1 MPTVIQGQLYVA
13 TETAQGV
20 GGKQTQ
26 KIPPESVSTRQD
38 GYVVQLAANVVQNNI
53 TIPNVDTTLRQ
64 IVLSTIPGM
73 YGEIRVRAYGYILF
87 SATSTLQDI
96 SLKLRQAGVSFVG
109 ANVEIVRTPSAA
121 LAKIPWYIE
130 NIKIAPFD
138 TTYDVSVSAPA
149 ADANT
154 SAYFNG
160 MFIEGIGAA

>member
-1 MPTVIQGQLYVA
+1 MIDLPESPKPWKFPKLRVRSFRGLWPLLMPTVIQGPLYVA

-109 ANVEIVRTPSAA
+109 ANVENHV
-121 LAKIPWYIE
+121 
-130 NIKIAPFD
+130 
-138 TTYDVSVSAPA
+138 
-149 ADANT
+149 
-154 SAYFNG
+154 
-160 MFIEGIGAA
+160 